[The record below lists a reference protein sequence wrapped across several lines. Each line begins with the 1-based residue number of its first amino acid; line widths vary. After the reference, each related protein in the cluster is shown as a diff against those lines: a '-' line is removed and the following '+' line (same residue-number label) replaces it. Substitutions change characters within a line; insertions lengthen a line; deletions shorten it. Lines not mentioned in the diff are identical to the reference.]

1 MNSME
6 ILVRDIIQCFG
17 GRYFGS
23 PEEKKAQEYVKEVL
37 SGFCDKTELTE
48 FKSALESHFQS
59 LKIFTVVYFLI
70 LVLIKFGYNEYAFIL
85 GVFNIIGFVSNFLT
99 YRHWLDF
106 LFPKVSSWNVT
117 GDVEPLE
124 EVKSTLI
131 FSGHIDS
138 VKEFKWW
145 YKLKT
150 LGIALTIISG
160 FQFVLIGVYSGV
172 VLFYPEFS
180 LNKAFWWGF
189 LITSPALVAMFDMH
203 GKDVV
208 QGANDNLTGVAM
220 SVEMAKYFSENRLK
234 NTRVRAISFGS
245 EEAGLRGAFAYVK
258 ENKEKLL
265 KENALFINLDT
276 IKDIEHLTILTSE
289 INTLSFLRKDLV
301 KKMEASYKALSIPV
315 KKLPLTV
322 GASDAS
328 AIHMA
333 GLPVISII
341 GLSSDSLDETYHTRL
356 DNVDHLNGDAMEVQK
371 KVLIHFAEQYDK
383 G

>member
-1 MNSME
+1 MNNME
-6 ILVRDIIQCFG
+6 LFVRDIIQRFG

-23 PEEKKAQEYVKEVL
+23 PEEKNAQEYVKEVL
-37 SGFCDKTELTE
+37 AGFCDKTELTE

-85 GVFNIIGFVSNFLT
+85 GVFNIVGFVSNFLT

-124 EVKSTLI
+124 EVKSTII

-160 FQFVLIGVYSGV
+160 FQFVLIGIYSGV
-172 VLFYPEFS
+172 VLFYPEFF
-180 LNKAFWWGF
+180 LNNAFWWGF
-189 LITSPALVAMFDMH
+189 LITSPTLVAMFDMH

-245 EEAGLRGAFAYVK
+245 EEAGLRGAFAYAK
-258 ENKEKLL
+258 ENRDQLL
-265 KENALFINLDT
+265 KENALVVNMDS
-276 IKDIEHLTILTSE
+276 IKDVEHLTIITAE
-289 INTLSFLRKDLV
+289 VNTLCLLRKDLV
-301 KKMEASYKALSIPV
+301 IQIEKSFKAKNVGV
-315 KKLPLTV
+315 KKLPLGV
-322 GASDAS
+322 GATDAS
-328 AIHMA
+328 ALHMA
-333 GLPVISII
+333 GIPVISLI
-341 GLSSDSLDETYHTRL
+341 GLSSETLDETYHTRL
-356 DNVDHLNGDAMEVQK
+356 DNVDNLNGDAMELLK
-371 KVLIHFAEQYDK
+371 NVLVHFVEEQNV
-383 G
+383 